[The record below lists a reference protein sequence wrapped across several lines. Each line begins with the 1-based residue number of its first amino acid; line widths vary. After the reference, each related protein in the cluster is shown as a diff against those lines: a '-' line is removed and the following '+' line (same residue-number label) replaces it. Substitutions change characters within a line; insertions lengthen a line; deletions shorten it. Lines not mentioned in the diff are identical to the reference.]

1 MILIS
6 SCLIG
11 DNVRYDGG
19 NQLNVRL
26 KKLIDSGKAIHA
38 CPELLGGLLIPR
50 EPAEIIGGDGFD
62 VWNDAA
68 KVVTISNKDVT
79 DDYKHGAIVTLKILK
94 KYQCDTVI
102 LKVNSPSCGSQ
113 EIYDGNFTGNKKKG
127 VGVATAL
134 LINEGIKVYDENTFF
149 DQNMIETIVHE
160 K

>member
-26 KKLIDSGKAIHA
+26 KINRQRKSYSRMSRIT
-38 CPELLGGLLIPR
+38 CGLLIPR

-94 KYQCDTVI
+94 NINVI
-102 LKVNSPSCGSQ
+102 QSYFKTNSPSCGPQ

-134 LINEGIKVYDENTFF
+134 LINEGIKVYDENTFL
-149 DQNMIETIVHE
+149 T
-160 K
+160 KT